1 MTRGISAV
9 VGLAALLAISSCGG
23 SSSGSKAKGQSAS
36 PTPAFQSLS
45 AAEILAAA
53 KADGEAKASVR
64 DVAAGQLGPNAL
76 NGRLDVNREE
86 GSQEL
91 HLGSNAM
98 SEVFVDG
105 IAYVKGD
112 AVTLEQIV
120 GLTSAQAKKY
130 AGKWIA
136 FHSQDE
142 AYADAIDGMTLAS
155 DLDDSLD
162 LTSAKKTDVTSVN
175 GVTAIGVSGKD
186 PSGEAETVLIS
197 VNAPHLLLTAHSS
210 GDGFDVTETFSQ
222 WGQAVHVQ
230 APAGAIRA
238 PH

>member
-120 GLTSAQAKKY
+120 GLTSAQAK
-130 AGKWIA
+130 
-136 FHSQDE
+136 
-142 AYADAIDGMTLAS
+142 
-155 DLDDSLD
+155 
-162 LTSAKKTDVTSVN
+162 
-175 GVTAIGVSGKD
+175 
-186 PSGEAETVLIS
+186 
-197 VNAPHLLLTAHSS
+197 
-210 GDGFDVTETFSQ
+210 
-222 WGQAVHVQ
+222 
-230 APAGAIRA
+230 
-238 PH
+238 